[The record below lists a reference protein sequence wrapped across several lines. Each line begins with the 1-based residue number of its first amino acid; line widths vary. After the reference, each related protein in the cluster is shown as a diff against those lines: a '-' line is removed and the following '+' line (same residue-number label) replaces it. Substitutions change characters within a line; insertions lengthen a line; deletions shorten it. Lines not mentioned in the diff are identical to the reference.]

1 MSSNAPPRTSLP
13 PFATRESHVIDEV
26 TGRDLIARLRA
37 GEMAALDLVLARYW
51 SPLVA
56 YLASVLHSRD
66 AAEDIAQETFCR
78 LWDRRTQLRVDGS
91 LRGFL
96 YQVAHNL
103 AVSEQR
109 RLRTRARSAD
119 LIRAQTP
126 VIDDALEPPDDSLD
140 AALDRAIHELPERR
154 RQVLILRS
162 VHGLS
167 YKEIARALGI
177 APQTVGNQF
186 SAALATL
193 RRALSPF
200 LT

>member
-13 PFATRESHVIDEV
+13 PLATSDTHVIDEV
-26 TGRDLIARLRA
+26 TGRDLIARLKA
-37 GEMAALDLVLARYW
+37 GEVAALDLVLARYW

-56 YLASVLHSRD
+56 YLVGVLHSRD
-66 AAEDIAQETFCR
+66 AAEDVAQETFCR
-78 LWDRRTQLRVDGS
+78 LWERRTQLRIDGS

-109 RLRTRARSAD
+109 RLRTRTRSAR
-119 LIRAQTP
+119 LIRAETP
-126 VIDDALEPPDDSLD
+126 VADEAHDVPDEALD
-140 AALDRAIHELPERR
+140 AALDRAIRELPERR
-154 RQVLILRS
+154 RQVLVLRS

-177 APQTVGNQF
+177 APQTVANQF
-186 SAALATL
+186 SAALETL
-193 RRALSPF
+193 RRALSHF
-200 LT
+200 LP

>member
-1 MSSNAPPRTSLP
+1 MSSNAPLRTSLLP
-13 PFATRESHVIDEV
+13 LATSDAHVIDEV
-26 TGRDLIARLRA
+26 TGRDLIARLKA
-37 GEMAALDLVLARYW
+37 GEMAALDFVLARYW

-56 YLASVLHSRD
+56 YLVGVLHSRD
-66 AAEDIAQETFCR
+66 SAEDVAQETFCR
-78 LWDRRTQLRVDGS
+78 LWDRRAHLNIDGS

-96 YQVAHNL
+96 YHVAHNL

-119 LIRAQTP
+119 LIRAETRVTDEAYEVP
-126 VIDDALEPPDDSLD
+126 DDALD
-140 AALDRAIHELPERR
+140 AALDRAIRALPERR
-154 RQVLILRS
+154 RQVLVLRS

-193 RRALSPF
+193 RRALSSF
-200 LT
+200 MT